1 MITDS
6 SLIKQTKVFKLSTQ
20 SSSGLCLNEDSNFKS
35 SFRYHFPITN
45 FQEEDIEFVYLSVP
59 YVSLPVSFYNIDYQ
73 NNRLDMIVSGMSI
86 SYIFRSG
93 NYNALTFMNEFRRV
107 VDGFSISIDN
117 VTNCFTITN
126 TTNALITFTLL
137 ASSTISAVMGFSS
150 DIASITS
157 SSSVGYYVVCPRTC
171 NFLPIP
177 RIHLRCRELASSCLI
192 SKNHDS
198 DILVSVPNDS
208 VPGGKIVYRN
218 FMGSTN
224 HLELPFLQS
233 LVINFSDEQG
243 YPINFN
249 GVSSYFELQFDI
261 YRKRPEKPP
270 TFRNVIKQLSQLSRI
285 LE

>member
-1 MITDS
+1 M
-6 SLIKQTKVFKLSTQ
+6 
-20 SSSGLCLNEDSNFKS
+20 
-35 SFRYHFPITN
+35 
-45 FQEEDIEFVYLSVP
+45 
-59 YVSLPVSFYNIDYQ
+59 
-73 NNRLDMIVSGMSI
+73 
-86 SYIFRSG
+86 
-93 NYNALTFMNEFRRV
+93 
-107 VDGFSISIDN
+107 
-117 VTNCFTITN
+117 
-126 TTNALITFTLL
+126 
-137 ASSTISAVMGFSS
+137 
-150 DIASITS
+150 
-157 SSSVGYYVVCPRTC
+157 
-171 NFLPIP
+171 
-177 RIHLRCRELASSCLI
+177 
-192 SKNHDS
+192 
-198 DILVSVPNDS
+198 SVPNDS